1 MTVAIARTT
10 ADTRGQRRAAASATL
25 AAVAMF
31 CTVACSREPTAE
43 ESAAETRRLASAEP
57 PTVMA
62 AVERLD
68 EFATLRRAL
77 TATGRDRL
85 LRTRTP
91 VTLLAPRDTAI
102 VQLGPERQAAL
113 LAGPNRA
120 ALTRALDGLIIP
132 RAIRAEELKQMIADG
147 GGSASIATRAGSLSF
162 TTDGDI
168 LVVTAP
174 SGVRATMGSTEL
186 ATGNGTL
193 YVLDRWL
200 AAAP

>member
-1 MTVAIARTT
+1 MAQAIARTAT
-10 ADTRGQRRAAASATL
+10 DTRGWRQSVVSAALLTTAL
-25 AAVAMF
+25 L
-31 CTVACSREPTAE
+31 CTSACSREPTPE
-43 ESAAETRRLASAEP
+43 ETAAETRRLASAEP

-62 AVERLD
+62 ALDRLD
-68 EFATLRRAL
+68 EFAMLRRAL
-77 TATGRDRL
+77 AATGRDRM

-102 VQLGPERQAAL
+102 VQLGPERQAAM
-113 LAGPNRA
+113 LAEPNRA

-162 TTDGDI
+162 TTEGNV
-168 LVVTAP
+168 LVVTAS

-186 ATGNGTL
+186 ATGNGTI

>member
-1 MTVAIARTT
+1 
-10 ADTRGQRRAAASATL
+10 
-25 AAVAMF
+25 
-31 CTVACSREPTAE
+31 
-43 ESAAETRRLASAEP
+43 
-57 PTVMA
+57 MA
-62 AVERLD
+62 ALERLD

-77 TATGRDRL
+77 TATGRDQI

-102 VQLGPERQAAL
+102 VQLGPERQTTL
-113 LAGPNRA
+113 LAEPNRA

-147 GGSASIATRAGSLSF
+147 GGSAGVATRAGLLTF

-168 LVVTAP
+168 LIVTTP

-186 ATGNGTL
+186 ATGNGTI

>member
-1 MTVAIARTT
+1 MAQAIARTAT
-10 ADTRGQRRAAASATL
+10 DTRGWRQSVVYAVLLATAL
-25 AAVAMF
+25 L
-31 CTVACSREPTAE
+31 CTSACSREPTAE
-43 ESAAETRRLASAEP
+43 DTAAETRRLASAEP

-62 AVERLD
+62 ALDRLD

-77 TATGRDRL
+77 AATGRDRM
-85 LRTRTP
+85 LRARAP

-113 LAGPNRA
+113 FAEPNRA
-120 ALTRALDGLIIP
+120 ALVRAMDALIIP
-132 RAIRAEELKQMIADG
+132 RAIRAEEFKQMIADG
-147 GGSASIATRAGSLSF
+147 GGSATISSRAGALTF
-162 TTDGDI
+162 TADGTV

>member
-1 MTVAIARTT
+1 MVSAALLAT
-10 ADTRGQRRAAASATL
+10 AL
-25 AAVAMF
+25 L
-31 CTVACSREPTAE
+31 CTSACSREPTAE
-43 ESAAETRRLASAEP
+43 ETAAETRRLASAEP

-62 AVERLD
+62 ALERLD
-68 EFATLRRAL
+68 EFSMLRRAL
-77 TATGRDRL
+77 TATGRDRM
-85 LRTRTP
+85 LRIRTP

-113 LAGPNRA
+113 LAEPNRD
-120 ALTRALDGLIIP
+120 ALARALDGLIIP

-168 LVVTAP
+168 LIVTAP